1 MNSKPVTILRAEAAV
16 VFALSYVVYARL
28 EISWWYWALLL
39 VPDVFMVGYFKS
51 KTLGALTYNLGHS
64 YVTPALLAGVAY
76 LLSWKLGYG
85 LAVIWAAH
93 IAMDRMLGYGLKTSE
108 GFEHTH
114 LGKIGKKKS

>member
-1 MNSKPVTILRAEAAV
+1 MNIKPSTILRAEGAV
-16 VFALSYVVYARL
+16 VFALSYIVYAQL
-28 EISWWYWALLL
+28 ELSWWYWLLIL
-39 VPDVFMVGYFKS
+39 VPDVFMAGYFKS
-51 KTLGALTYNLGHS
+51 KTLGALTYNFGHS

-76 LLSWKLGYG
+76 LLSWELGFG